1 MKRFQRVRNRL
12 AWFLMAAM
20 LTLSMGCSPA
30 KRFVRL
36 VERHPHLVQDTTIS
50 IVDTVVLPGM
60 VAIDTV
66 FWLSADPV
74 RIETPRLSAA
84 FGRTSGKEDG
94 PSGKYREALREAD
107 SLFWLH
113 VDLKPDTVYV
123 PHEVRVPVYRPTVT
137 KKRFPWWVVPV
148 TVGEVMVIF
157 IFAKLR

>member
-1 MKRFQRVRNRL
+1 MRNRL
-12 AWFLMAAM
+12 VWLLMAAM
-20 LTLSMGCSPA
+20 LTLSMGCSPT

-36 VERHPHLVQDTTIS
+36 VERYPHLVQDTIIS
-50 IVDTVVLPGM
+50 VIDTVVLPGM

-66 FWLSADPV
+66 FGLSADPV
-74 RIETPRLSAA
+74 RIETPRLSAS
-84 FGRTSGKEDG
+84 FGRTSGKMDG
-94 PSGKYREALREAD
+94 PSGKYRETCRRAD